1 MFGRIRCRRPAVLAV
16 SGASL
21 LAAIAVGGILPAAS
35 AARVVKGCT
44 IVAYPTRE
52 HHTTCSGHDLSGAG
66 LSYEDLS
73 YANLSG
79 ANLSGADVW
88 GADLSNANLQGTV
101 AYSTNFAHARLCN
114 TTLTTG
120 KVTSITCSYPA
131 FNP

>member
-52 HHTTCSGHDLSGAG
+52 HHTTCSGHDLSAAG

-79 ANLSGADVW
+79 ANLSGADVS
-88 GADLSNANLQGTV
+88 GADLSRANLSR
-101 AYSTNFAHARLCN
+101 ANLSRAKAPHSYASRTNLSHANL
-114 TTLTTG
+114 
-120 KVTSITCSYPA
+120 S
-131 FNP
+131 